1 MDARELTAHIR
12 QHYIPVLVD
21 QVFISNPLFTRLR
34 AKEQIIIDSGRE
46 IVLPFIFDK
55 LSSGAYEFAD
65 TFDVS
70 YKKTDDYMTFYWRG
84 AWVNITIDNWS
95 LAIGNGVEGVI
106 PLLDAKMYNAESTLV
121 DMLGYWCMD
130 PAYSTTK
137 SWDGLWNGVDD
148 GNTYTTYGNITRTA
162 GFTYGTTGYAA
173 LNSYVDTTGG
183 NITLERLRYAM
194 GKATVGT
201 KKPDLILCRQN
212 IYDQLW
218 SRVQPQQRFLGDRH
232 NDLVNVGF
240 EGITFDGAALMI
252 DNHLP
257 SGTIYGLNTDY
268 IKMFINK
275 DRNFHFSDWQR
286 PINSDQRVAQIL
298 TIGNLINQ
306 APRLSFKF
314 TGLTEY

>member
-21 QVFISNPLFTRLR
+21 QIFIATPLFARLR
-34 AKEQIIIDSGRE
+34 AKNQIIIDSGRE
-46 IVLPFIFDK
+46 IVQPFIFDK
-55 LSSGAYEFAD
+55 LTTGSYEYAD

-70 YKKTDDYMTFYWRG
+70 YKKTDDYLTFYWRG
-84 AWVNITIDNWS
+84 IWVNITIDNWT
-95 LAIGNGVEGVI
+95 LTLNNGIEGVI
-106 PLLDAKMYNAESTLV
+106 PLLEAKMHNAETSLIDT
-121 DMLGYWCMD
+121 MSSWAMTD
-130 PAYSTTK
+130 PSDTK
-137 SWDGLWNGVDD
+137 AWDGLWNGIDD
-148 GNTYTTYGNITRTA
+148 GSTYATYGNVTRTS
-162 GFTYGTTGYAA
+162 GFSYGVTGYQA
-173 LNSYVDTTGG
+173 LNSYIDTTGG
-183 NITLERLRYAM
+183 NITLGRLRYAM

-201 KKPDLILCRQN
+201 RKPDLILCRQN
-212 IYDQLW
+212 IYDQIW
-218 SRVQPQQRFLGDRH
+218 ERVQPQQRFLGDRH

-240 EGITFDGAALMI
+240 DGITFDGAAIMV

-257 SGTIYGLNTDY
+257 SGFVYGLNTDY

-298 TIGNLINQ
+298 TIGNIMVQ
-306 APRLSFKF
+306 APRLCFKF

>member
-12 QHYIPVLVD
+12 QHYMPVLVD
-21 QVFISNPLFTRLR
+21 QVFIATPLFARLR
-34 AKEQIIIDSGRE
+34 AKNQIVIDSGRE
-46 IVLPFIFDK
+46 IVQPFIFDK
-55 LSSGAYEFAD
+55 LVSGSYEYAD

-70 YKKTDDYMTFYWRG
+70 YKKTDDYLTFYWRG
-84 AWVNITIDNWS
+84 VWVNITIDNWT
-95 LAIGNGVEGVI
+95 LALNNGVEGVI
-106 PLLDAKMYNAESTLV
+106 PLLEAKMHNAETTIIDTLSNWI
-121 DMLGYWCMD
+121 MTD
-130 PAYSTTK
+130 PSDTK
-137 SWDGLWNGVDD
+137 AWDGLWNGCDD
-148 GNTYTTYGNITRTA
+148 GNTYSTYGNVTRTA

-173 LNSYVDTTGG
+173 LNSYIDSTGG
-183 NITLERLRYAM
+183 LITLERLRYAM

-201 KKPDLILCRQN
+201 RKPDMILCRQN
-212 IYDQLW
+212 IYDQIW
-218 SRVQPQQRFLGDRH
+218 ARVQPQQRFLGDRH

-240 EGITFDGAALMI
+240 DGINFDGAAIMV

-257 SGTIYGLNTDY
+257 SGYVYGLNTDY

-298 TIGNLINQ
+298 TIGNLMVQ
-306 APRLSFKF
+306 SPRLCFKF